1 MRREKDKNRCNSQ
14 EDMDS
19 PSQERSTAKKTSN
32 SREPRQVTA
41 KNNYIAKLNENKQ
54 AVADN
59 QEKL

>member
-1 MRREKDKNRCNSQ
+1 
-14 EDMDS
+14 MDS

-54 AVADN
+54 AVAEN